1 MPHFTFFS
9 HHQVYT
15 ILRIA
20 KLPVE
25 KILMPTEQPDY
36 ASYLLRLWKSNECG
50 NASWRASLE
59 SMAEGRRYNFAHVE
73 ALIAFLL
80 NRFGPRR
87 AEREAAKDNQP
98 DPTLRRNP

>member
-1 MPHFTFFS
+1 MP
-9 HHQVYT
+9 
-15 ILRIA
+15 
-20 KLPVE
+20 K
-25 KILMPTEQPDY
+25 EQGGY
-36 ASYLLRLWKSNECG
+36 ISYLLRLWKSNERG
-50 NASWRASLE
+50 NTTWRASLE
-59 SMAEGRRYNFAHVE
+59 STAEGRRYNFAHVE